1 MDKNNNKKFQISGNV
16 PNYTYNDNQNLS
28 FDTSSISQS
37 AYDNNKDLSNA
48 VDQQREFILNNAN
61 FSSNNT
67 FYNPVNNSAV
77 DQNLN
82 DLAQFNLKE
91 NFQTNHPILKM
102 LNTEY
107 QNNTL
112 YNNLNKDLLKESI
125 IEVRLNIDSIDR
137 DIEIYPNPFDYI
149 VNLGPVVNSG
159 INTPAT
165 RVNLKKEVR
174 KLDRKL
180 NKVIRHTEESI
191 LGINNN
197 EELIENNVLFTSP
210 DLIKEYTINLEKI
223 NNPYLNKNF
232 ENIKFIRLDTV
243 VLPRFNSVM
252 INSEWNHCRQNHHK
266 KKFIKD
272 DYDRVKDYTLL
283 NLRYIPNDQTEY
295 FPLGDRFV
303 QIYIK
308 EINNNYS
315 FGTNEITDKSFIMI
329 FDKIL
334 GTLYFKL
341 TPYSAIKT
349 YKDSLLGTIN
359 KLSIKFYDSWGNPLK
374 LNTDDIQYETKQIL
388 NTDLIMPEKYD
399 ICNIIKDHDF
409 KKWYIE
415 KINEII
421 KCFITINYDIYHKI
435 PLYSSKCMKELKGLC
450 FNNDCINP
458 QEIILNQT
466 IFKVDNIYQEFNEFV
481 TSNGFI
487 DVVKKTINDKC
498 VRLSIDEYIN
508 NIIWYSN
515 ETKNDNINNNI
526 QALNHNYVNFGFN
539 ILDKLKQEV
548 INLPSSKIFQ
558 NYLTFVMG
566 QYNNELNTKIDYNH

>member
-1 MDKNNNKKFQISGNV
+1 
-16 PNYTYNDNQNLS
+16 
-28 FDTSSISQS
+28 
-37 AYDNNKDLSNA
+37 
-48 VDQQREFILNNAN
+48 
-61 FSSNNT
+61 
-67 FYNPVNNSAV
+67 
-77 DQNLN
+77 
-82 DLAQFNLKE
+82 
-91 NFQTNHPILKM
+91 
-102 LNTEY
+102 
-107 QNNTL
+107 
-112 YNNLNKDLLKESI
+112 
-125 IEVRLNIDSIDR
+125 
-137 DIEIYPNPFDYI
+137 
-149 VNLGPVVNSG
+149 
-159 INTPAT
+159 
-165 RVNLKKEVR
+165 
-174 KLDRKL
+174 
-180 NKVIRHTEESI
+180 
-191 LGINNN
+191 
-197 EELIENNVLFTSP
+197 
-210 DLIKEYTINLEKI
+210 
-223 NNPYLNKNF
+223 
-232 ENIKFIRLDTV
+232 
-243 VLPRFNSVM
+243 M

>member
-1 MDKNNNKKFQISGNV
+1 MNKKFQISGNE
-16 PNYTYNDNQNLS
+16 PNYNYNKKQNLS
-28 FDTSSISQS
+28 FDASSISQS
-37 AYDNNKDLSNA
+37 AYNNNKDLSNA
-48 VDQQREFILNNAN
+48 VNQQREFTLNNTN
-61 FSSNNT
+61 FTPNNTFNHPLNNSSNN
-67 FYNPVNNSAV
+67 
-77 DQNLN
+77 QNLN
-82 DLAQFNLKE
+82 DLGQFNLKE
-91 NFQTNHPILKM
+91 SFQTNHPVDEM

-149 VNLGPVVNSG
+149 VNLGPVVNSNVN
-159 INTPAT
+159 IPAT

-174 KLDRKL
+174 KLDRSL
-180 NKVIRHTEESI
+180 NKVIRHTEEYI
-191 LGINNN
+191 LGKSNS
-197 EELIENNVLFTSP
+197 EELVKNNILFNSP

-223 NNPYLNKNF
+223 NNPYLIKNF
-232 ENIKFIRLDTV
+232 ENIKFIRLDTA

-252 INSEWNHCRQNHHK
+252 INSKWNFCRENHHK

-272 DYDRVKDYTLL
+272 DYERVKDYTLL

-349 YKDSLLGTIN
+349 YRDSLLGTLN
-359 KLSIKFYDSWGNPLK
+359 KLSIQFYDSWGKPLK
-374 LNTDDIQYETKQIL
+374 LNTTDINYETNQIS
-388 NTDLIMPEKYD
+388 NINLIMPDKYD
-399 ICNIIKDHDF
+399 INKVIQDCEF

-415 KINEII
+415 KITEII
-421 KCFITINYDIYHKI
+421 KCFIIINYDIYCKI
-435 PLYSSKCMKELKGLC
+435 PFYTSKCMKELKGLC
-450 FNNDCINP
+450 FNDDCDN
-458 QEIILNQT
+458 EKNIILNET
-466 IFKVDNIYQEFNEFV
+466 IFKVDNIYQDLNEFA
-481 TSNGFI
+481 TSDGFV

-515 ETKNDNINNNI
+515 DCDNINVNKNI
-526 QALNHNYVNFGFN
+526 LSLNYNYEHFGFN
-539 ILDKLKQEV
+539 ILDKLKQEI
-548 INLPSSKIFQ
+548 INLPASKIFQ

-566 QYNNELNTKIDYNH
+566 QYNNELNTKIDYNQ